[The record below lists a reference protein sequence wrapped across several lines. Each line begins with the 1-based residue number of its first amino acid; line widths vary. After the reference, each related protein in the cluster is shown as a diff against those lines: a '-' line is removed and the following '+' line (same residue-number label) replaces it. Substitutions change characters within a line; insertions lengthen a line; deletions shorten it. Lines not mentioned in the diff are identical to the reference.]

1 MTGTQQV
8 LVAILTVILSA
19 ILAPAFARRAAT
31 RENERQKA
39 ENDERR
45 ANTAEASQIKRL
57 FDEQDS
63 MRKQYREDI
72 AGHRQDIADLRSELK
87 QSDDR
92 VRALEQEVAEWRAG
106 VRGVHGVWIAVPS
119 SVWSYVRDRLPELP
133 PTRFPGEAGGGD
145 LPPLDLG

>member
-1 MTGTQQV
+1 MTGTEQ
-8 LVAILTVILSA
+8 LLIALATVIISA
-19 ILAPAFARRAAT
+19 LAAPWFARRATAN
-31 RENERQKA
+31 ENARLKA

-57 FDEQDS
+57 FDEQDQ

-133 PTRFPGEAGGGD
+133 PTRFPGEVGGD
-145 LPPLDLG
+145 LPPADL

>member
-1 MTGTQQV
+1 MTGTEQ
-8 LVAILTVILSA
+8 LLIALGTVIISA
-19 ILAPAFARRAAT
+19 LLAPWFARRASAT
-31 RENERQKA
+31 ENARLKA

-45 ANTAEASQIKRL
+45 ANTAEASQIQRL
-57 FDEQDS
+57 FGEQAE
-63 MRKQYREDI
+63 MRQQYREDI
-72 AGHRQDIADLRSELK
+72 ADLRAELK

-133 PTRFPGEAGGGD
+133 PTRFPGEVGGD
-145 LPPLDLG
+145 LPPADL